1 MLTRHH
7 HLLGT
12 QGHTQHKEDR
22 TITSWQ
28 FPRSEGLKPLLS
40 WVSNTT
46 ANQATG
52 VTAVEEGVL
61 RQETQEH
68 HYMFLETK
76 SLLTGSSLPTPVSSL
91 SPLRSHLGDPDPAE
105 NLLRSLFGTRL
116 HGEYMPH
123 LKAGAQTGHCGHGTV
138 TSRSVGDT
146 TPREQELRT
155 GLGEDMEPQAL
166 VAPTTWVPWAQACFE
181 CQCLEE

>member
-68 HYMFLETK
+68 HYMFLETE
-76 SLLTGSSLPTPVSSL
+76 SLLTGSNLSTPISSL
-91 SPLRSHLGDPDPAE
+91 SPL
-105 NLLRSLFGTRL
+105 
-116 HGEYMPH
+116 
-123 LKAGAQTGHCGHGTV
+123 GAALETLTQ
-138 TSRSVGDT
+138 
-146 TPREQELRT
+146 LRT
-155 GLGEDMEPQAL
+155 CSGPCLGPGCMENTCPI
-166 VAPTTWVPWAQACFE
+166 
-181 CQCLEE
+181 